1 MDHLFSEFNPS
12 SHEVWLEL
20 VQKEVKI
27 PLATYEISE
36 GVQANPFIGNN
47 NGFQLSSFPKS
58 KDGWIIFQAIEGESA
73 IEINKNILEALT
85 GGASG
90 ISLSIK
96 DSVFDFETVFREV
109 ILSYITVRFYFTD
122 DFFDSVSFFQKLKIF
137 LNGKEATLIFAGLTK
152 GELNA
157 AKDFGSIEI
166 ECKKEGSLIN
176 NLVDVLR
183 ESEQVAFFDDLA
195 CSISISGHENFYV
208 NIAQHKIIKILW
220 TKIAEA
226 YQNPTKTIKIL
237 TKISQTQTNPNTQ
250 VIAATQQTASSVF
263 GGSDAILIEKINFD
277 SDNHSNNFSNRIT
290 RNIQNVLWNESFLN
304 RVDDPAAGSYFID
317 NLCHSMLTEVWN
329 LFIEDK

>member
-1 MDHLFSEFNPS
+1 M
-12 SHEVWLEL
+12 
-20 VQKEVKI
+20 
-27 PLATYEISE
+27 ATYEITK

-47 NGFQLSSFPKS
+47 NGVQLSSFSKS

-73 IEINKNILEALT
+73 TEINKNILEALT

-96 DSVFDFETVFREV
+96 DSFFDFETVFRDV
-109 ILSYITVRFYFTD
+109 ILSYITLRFYFTD
-122 DFFDSVSFFQKLKIF
+122 DFFDSISFFQKLKIF
-137 LNGKEATLIFAGLTK
+137 LNDEEASLMFAGLTK
-152 GELNA
+152 SELNA

-195 CSISISGHENFYV
+195 CSISISAHENFYV

-277 SDNHSNNFSNRIT
+277 SENHSNNFSNRIT

-317 NLCHSMLTEVWN
+317 NLCQSMLTEVWN